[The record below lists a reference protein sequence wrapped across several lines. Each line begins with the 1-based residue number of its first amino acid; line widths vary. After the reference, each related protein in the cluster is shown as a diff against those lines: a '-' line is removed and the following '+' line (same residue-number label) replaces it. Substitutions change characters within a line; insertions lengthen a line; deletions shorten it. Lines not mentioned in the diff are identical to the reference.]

1 MVGAADGTSVGALL
15 GVQLGALLGVPVLG
29 TPDGTPVGAEDGA
42 TDGAVDG
49 IVVGAAV
56 GPAVGHSS
64 TRFDSPAN
72 KKPDENK
79 FQLEPLPQLIVK
91 LLVGLP
97 NSNVTAADFCSS
109 FIVVG
114 FAGLFCE
121 PGQLDPGHT
130 PDGYVQVDAF
140 SQASNVLLF
149 TTTTLLSSLRIV
161 YDVKP
166 SILMRSFPSPSKSN
180 TVNTN
185 FGSVTEAPVLLS
197 SNANRRSTVLQ
208 A

>member
-1 MVGAADGTSVGALL
+1 MVGAADGTSVGPLL

-42 TDGAVDG
+42 TDGALDKV
-49 IVVGAAV
+49 VVGAAV

-79 FQLEPLPQLIVK
+79 LEPEPLPQLIVK

-97 NSNVTAADFCSS
+97 NSNVTAADFCNS

-114 FAGLFCE
+114 FAGLTWYGE
-121 PGQLDPGHT
+121 HPDPGHT
-130 PDGYVQVDAF
+130 PDG
-140 SQASNVLLF
+140 
-149 TTTTLLSSLRIV
+149 
-161 YDVKP
+161 
-166 SILMRSFPSPSKSN
+166 
-180 TVNTN
+180 
-185 FGSVTEAPVLLS
+185 
-197 SNANRRSTVLQ
+197 
-208 A
+208 